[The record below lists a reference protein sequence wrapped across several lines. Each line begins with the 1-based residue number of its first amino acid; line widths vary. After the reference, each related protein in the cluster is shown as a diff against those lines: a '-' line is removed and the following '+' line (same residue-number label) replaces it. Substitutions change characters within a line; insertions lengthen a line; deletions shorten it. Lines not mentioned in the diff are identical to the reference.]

1 MKQIRTKLMQVM
13 SLVLLLVMAITPTAA
28 QDDTLEDLRF
38 FLSYIPN
45 IQFSPLYV
53 AAAQG
58 YFAEAGFNI
67 VFEHGDENIG
77 LEQIAVGD
85 LNFGTISGEQVVLA
99 RANDRP
105 IVSVYEW
112 YQQVPIGV
120 LIPSTS
126 DATTISELEG
136 RKVGVPGRFGAS
148 YIGLIA
154 LLQANGMEETD
165 IQLET
170 IGFVAPDVICAGGVE
185 AAVVYLNNE
194 PLQVQH
200 RADAGECGDV
210 TGITVIPLTESV
222 DLVSNGIATNETMIA
237 EQPETVAA
245 VIAAFDQGVRD
256 TINNPA
262 LTYLLSIDYIEG
274 LPASEE
280 FVAALEAAAEAQT
293 EFLATE
299 PSREEVAASR
309 AELWAALAEE
319 FTTEDLLQFEVLL
332 TTIELWDADVLGEAT
347 LESWEVTE
355 DVLQVMGMTG
365 EEGIDLEAAYTNDF
379 LPEE

>member
-1 MKQIRTKLMQVM
+1 MKQIRAKLMQVM
-13 SLVLLLVMAITPTAA
+13 SLILLSVMAITPTVA
-28 QDDTLEDLRF
+28 QDESLEDLRF

-67 VFEHGDENIG
+67 VLEHGDENIG

-99 RANDRP
+99 RTNERP

-154 LLQANGMEETD
+154 LLQANGMEELD

-210 TGITVIPLTESV
+210 TGITVIPLTDYV

-245 VIAAFDQGVRD
+245 VIGAFDQGVRD

-280 FVAALEAAAEAQT
+280 FVAALEAASEAQI

-299 PSREEVAASR
+299 PTREEIATSR
-309 AELWAALAEE
+309 ADLWASLTEE
-319 FTTEDLLQFEVLL
+319 FTTDDLLQFEVLL

-355 DVLQVMGMTG
+355 DVLQLMGMTG

>member
-1 MKQIRTKLMQVM
+1 
-13 SLVLLLVMAITPTAA
+13 
-28 QDDTLEDLRF
+28 
-38 FLSYIPN
+38 
-45 IQFSPLYV
+45 
-53 AAAQG
+53 
-58 YFAEAGFNI
+58 
-67 VFEHGDENIG
+67 
-77 LEQIAVGD
+77 
-85 LNFGTISGEQVVLA
+85 
-99 RANDRP
+99 
-105 IVSVYEW
+105 
-112 YQQVPIGV
+112 
-120 LIPSTS
+120 
-126 DATTISELEG
+126 
-136 RKVGVPGRFGAS
+136 GRFGAS

-280 FVAALEAAAEAQT
+280 F
-293 EFLATE
+293 
-299 PSREEVAASR
+299 
-309 AELWAALAEE
+309 
-319 FTTEDLLQFEVLL
+319 
-332 TTIELWDADVLGEAT
+332 
-347 LESWEVTE
+347 
-355 DVLQVMGMTG
+355 
-365 EEGIDLEAAYTNDF
+365 
-379 LPEE
+379 